1 MWKFRSNNEDMR
13 AKSSSSKSHT
23 QLKKL
28 TKPIKL
34 DAGCTDRNPS
44 ISQTEKVVP
53 LRSGSNNFQK
63 YQDALHIKVNPSICP
78 KIKVSIFDTDII
90 ALLDSGA
97 SISVLNST
105 KLIEKHGLKLLKAT
119 VVVSTADNTEHECLG
134 YANVPYTF
142 AGNTKVIPTIIVP
155 QISKTLILGMDFWQA
170 FGIKPMIK
178 FENQLSDVD
187 LLDVNGQPMINFVSP
202 EHHLQT
208 TPMNTEPEICL
219 KICSLELTE
228 NETVMSHK
236 AKLEED
242 ESLELPSLELPNNP
256 ELEIEIIETEHELSE
271 SERGQLK
278 EALKC
283 FQWTSENKLGR
294 TNLIEHEIEIIEG
307 AKMRDLPMYRYS
319 PSVWESIEKELERY
333 EKLDVIEECTSEFA
347 SPLVPVKKSNGNIRV
362 CLDSRK
368 INSITKKDAYPMR
381 NMNEIFH
388 RLQKS
393 KFFSIIDLKDAYFQV
408 PLKENSRNYTAF
420 RTPKGLFRFKVVPF
434 GLKNAPFT
442 MSRLMNKA
450 IGFDLEPHVFI
461 YLDDIVIATETLE
474 EHFRLLKEVA
484 KRLARAGL
492 TISVQK
498 SRFCRRQVKYLGY
511 LLTEN
516 GLSIDGSKLEP
527 ILNYPRPKSIRDV
540 RRLMGLMGFYQK
552 FISNYSHITTPITDL
567 LKKSRKFVWTQEA
580 EHALDELKA
589 VLTSAPV
596 LANPR
601 YDLPFVI
608 ETDASQLAV
617 GAALL
622 QDHPEGRRII
632 AYFSKKLSSTQRKYA
647 ATEKECL
654 AVLLAV
660 ENFRHY
666 IEGTS
671 FKVITDA
678 KSITWLF
685 TITAA
690 NGNSRLLRWALKLQS
705 YDFSITYRKG
715 KDNVLA
721 DCLSR
726 IETVQVRDDEY
737 LNLRSQITQNPENF
751 KDFKIVGNKVFK
763 LVQNTEKVEDKRF
776 IWKYYPPKED
786 RTEIIKSI
794 HDPAHLGYDKTILKL
809 KEKYFWP
816 GMAMQTKQ
824 FCKTCIPCKTS
835 KSSNVNNV
843 PPMGSQ
849 KQNCQH
855 PWQFLTLDY
864 LGPFPPS
871 GKARSTCLLVA
882 TDVFTKFVLVQPFR
896 QATASSLVNFL
907 EQSIFLLFGVPQ
919 TILTDNGSQFTSNL
933 FKNLMEHYGVT
944 HWLTPSYHPQVNNSE
959 RVNRVITAAI
969 RATIKS
975 NHKSWADNVQS
986 IANAIRNASHES
998 TKHTPYF
1005 LTFGRNMISDGREYE
1020 NIEDTNGKEHTISPE
1035 QRTQLY
1041 EQVRKNLHD
1050 AYMKQS
1056 KYYNLRSSSKAPK
1069 YQVGERVL
1077 KKSTFLSDKG
1087 RDFCAKLAPRYTQ
1100 AYVTKVIGDSYELA
1114 DDTGKRIG
1122 IFHATFLKKF

>member
-1 MWKFRSNNEDMR
+1 M
-13 AKSSSSKSHT
+13 
-23 QLKKL
+23 
-28 TKPIKL
+28 
-34 DAGCTDRNPS
+34 
-44 ISQTEKVVP
+44 
-53 LRSGSNNFQK
+53 
-63 YQDALHIKVNPSICP
+63 HIKVNPNVCP
-78 KIKVSIFDTDII
+78 RIRVSILDTEVI

-105 KLIEKHGLKLLKAT
+105 KILKKHDLKLFDAN
-119 VVVSTADNTEHECLG
+119 VVVSTADDTAHECLG

-142 AGNTKVIPTIIVP
+142 AGITKVIPTIIVP
-155 QISKTLILGMDFWQA
+155 QLSKPLILGMDFWNA
-170 FGIKPMIK
+170 FEIRPMMK
-178 FENQLSDVD
+178 FDDQITDVD
-187 LLDVNGQPMINFVSP
+187 LLDTNGQPIMNFISSN
-202 EHHLQT
+202 HDFQ
-208 TPMNTEPEICL
+208 NDSSSIEPEICL
-219 KICSLELTE
+219 TICSLELTDKE
-228 NETVMSHK
+228 NRLTYK
-236 AKLEED
+236 AQPELD
-242 ESLELPSLELPNNP
+242 ESLDVPSLELPCNP
-256 ELEIEIIETEHELSE
+256 EENIDTIETEHDLTDL
-271 SERGQLK
+271 ERKQLT

-283 FQWTSENKLGR
+283 FELTSENKLGR

-319 PSVWESIEKELERY
+319 PSVWDSIEKELERY
-333 EKLDVIEECTSEFA
+333 ERLDVIEECTSEYA
-347 SPLVPVKKSNGNIRV
+347 SPLVPVKKSNGKIRV

-388 RLQKS
+388 RLQKARY
-393 KFFSIIDLKDAYFQV
+393 FSIIDLKDAYFQV
-408 PLKENSRNYTAF
+408 PLKESSRNFTAF

-442 MSRLMNKA
+442 MSRLMNRA
-450 IGFDLEPHVFI
+450 IGFDLEPYVFI
-461 YLDDIVIATETLE
+461 YLDDIVIATESLD

-484 KRLARAGL
+484 KRLTKAGL
-492 TISVQK
+492 TISVEK

-516 GLSIDGSKLEP
+516 GLAIDSSKLEP
-527 ILNYPRPKSIRDV
+527 ILNYPRPKSIRDI

-552 FISNYSHITTPITDL
+552 FIKNYSHITTPITDL
-567 LKKSRKFVWTQEA
+567 LKKSKKFKWNEEA
-580 EHALDELKA
+580 ERALDELKS
-589 VLTSAPV
+589 VLTSSPV

-601 YDLPFVI
+601 YDIPFII

-622 QDHPEGRRII
+622 QEHPEGKRIV
-632 AYFSKKLSSTQRKYA
+632 AYYSKKLTSTQRKYA

-666 IEGTS
+666 VEGTT
-671 FKVITDA
+671 FTVITDA

-705 YDFSITYRKG
+705 FDFNIQYRKG
-715 KDNVLA
+715 RDNVLA

-726 IETVQVRDDEY
+726 IESIETVDRDYEE
-737 LNLRSQITQNPENF
+737 LKERIL
-751 KDFKIVGNKVFK
+751 KDPSLYTEFKIIGGKIFK
-763 LVQNTEKVEDKRF
+763 FVQDSSKIEDRRF
-776 IWKYYPPKED
+776 LWKYYPPKQD
-786 RTEIIKSI
+786 RLQIIQTV
-794 HDPAHLGYDKTILKL
+794 HEPAHLGYDKTIASI
-809 KEKYFWP
+809 KEKFFWP
-816 GMAMQTKQ
+816 RMCLDTKQ
-824 FCKTCIPCKTS
+824 FCKACLPCKTS
-835 KSSNVNNV
+835 KSTNINST

-849 KQNCQH
+849 KQNCDY

-871 GKARSTCLLVA
+871 GRSQSTCLLVV
-882 TDVFTKFVLVQPFR
+882 TDIFTKFILVQPFK
-896 QATASSLVNFL
+896 QATACSLVKFL

-919 TILTDNGSQFTSNL
+919 TVLTDNGSQFTSKL
-933 FKNLMEHYGVT
+933 FKDLCTHYGIT

-975 NHKSWADNVQS
+975 NHKTWADNIHS
-986 IANAIRNASHES
+986 IANAIRNSTHES

-1005 LTFGRNMISDGREYE
+1005 LTFGRNIISDGREYE
-1020 NIEDTNGKEHTISPE
+1020 ILNETGENQHTISSKE
-1035 QRTQLY
+1035 RETLY
-1041 EQVRKNLHD
+1041 AQVRKNLNE
-1050 AYMKQS
+1050 AYCKQA
-1056 KYYNLRSSSKAPK
+1056 KYYNLRSNAKAPK
-1069 YQVGERVL
+1069 YVVGEKVL

-1087 RDFCAKLAPRYTQ
+1087 KDFCAKLAPRYT
-1100 AYVTKVIGDSYELA
+1100 AATVTKVLGDSYELT
-1114 DDTGKRIG
+1114 DELGKRLG
-1122 IFHATFLKKF
+1122 IFHATFLKKL

>member
-1 MWKFRSNNEDMR
+1 MVPKTN
-13 AKSSSSKSHT
+13 SSD
-23 QLKKL
+23 Q
-28 TKPIKL
+28 
-34 DAGCTDRNPS
+34 
-44 ISQTEKVVP
+44 
-53 LRSGSNNFQK
+53 FQK
-63 YQDALHIKVNPSICP
+63 YQETLHIKVNPNVCP
-78 KIKVSIFDTDII
+78 RIRVSILDTDII

-105 KLIEKHGLKLLKAT
+105 KVLQKHGLKLFQANVL
-119 VVVSTADNTEHECLG
+119 VSTADNTEHECLG

-142 AGNTKVIPTIIVP
+142 AGITKVIPTIVVP
-155 QISKTLILGMDFWQA
+155 QLSKSLILGMDFWNA
-170 FGIKPMIK
+170 FEIRPMIK
-178 FENQLSDVD
+178 SDDRVTD
-187 LLDVNGQPMINFVSP
+187 VHLLDVNGQPMINLISADHNVPLHPTDLES
-202 EHHLQT
+202 
-208 TPMNTEPEICL
+208 EICL
-219 KICSLELTE
+219 TICSLELTE
-228 NETVMSHK
+228 KENVLTHK
-236 AKLEED
+236 AQPEQD
-242 ESLELPSLELPNNP
+242 DSLDVPSLELPINP
-256 ELEIEIIETEHELSE
+256 ELDIENIEIEHDLTEPERLQLTET
-271 SERGQLK
+271 
-278 EALKC
+278 LKC
-283 FQWTSENKLGR
+283 FQWTSESKLGR
-294 TNLIEHEIEIIEG
+294 TTLIEHEIETIEG

-333 EKLDVIEECTSEFA
+333 DKLDVIEECTSEYA
-347 SPLVPVKKSNGNIRV
+347 SPLVPVKKANGNIRV

-388 RLQKS
+388 RLQKA
-393 KFFSIIDLKDAYFQV
+393 KYFSIIDLKDAYFQI
-408 PLKENSRNYTAF
+408 PLKESSRNFTAF

-434 GLKNAPFT
+434 GLRNAPFT

-450 IGFDLEPHVFI
+450 MGFDLEPFVFI
-461 YLDDIVIATETLE
+461 YLDDIVIATESLE

-484 KRLARAGL
+484 KRLEQAGL

-516 GLSIDGSKLEP
+516 GLAIDSTKLEP
-527 ILNYPRPKSIRDV
+527 ILNYPRPKSIREV

-552 FISNYSHITTPITDL
+552 FIKSYSHITAPITDL
-567 LKKSRKFVWTQEA
+567 LKKSKKFKWTDAA
-580 EHALDELKA
+580 EHALDELKS
-589 VLTSAPV
+589 VLTSSPV

-601 YDLPFVI
+601 YDLPFII

-622 QDHPEGRRII
+622 QVHPEGNRII

-654 AVLLAV
+654 AVLMAV

-666 IEGTS
+666 VEGTT
-671 FKVITDA
+671 FTVITDA

-705 YDFSITYRKG
+705 FDFSIQYRKG

-726 IETVQVRDDEY
+726 IESIQVVDSQYAD
-737 LNLRSQITQNPENF
+737 LRTKISSHPDQF
-751 KDFKIVGNKVFK
+751 KEFK
-763 LVQNTEKVEDKRF
+763 LISGKIFKFVHNTARIEDKRF
-776 IWKYYPPKED
+776 LWKYYPPENE
-786 RTEIIKSI
+786 RREIIKGV
-794 HDPAHLGYDKTILKL
+794 HDPAHLGYEKTIAKL

-816 GMAMQTKQ
+816 RMALETKQ
-824 FCKTCIPCKTS
+824 FCKTCLLCKTS
-835 KSSNVNNV
+835 KSTNVNST
-843 PPMGSQ
+843 PPMGAQ
-849 KQNCQH
+849 KQHCDQ

-871 GKARSTCLLVA
+871 GKTRSTCLLVV
-882 TDVFTKFVLVQPFR
+882 TDVFTKFVLVQAFT
-896 QATASSLVNFL
+896 QATACSLVKFL
-907 EQSIFLLFGVPQ
+907 EQSIFLLFGVPE
-919 TILTDNGSQFTSNL
+919 IVLTDNGSQFTSKL
-933 FKNLMEHYGVT
+933 FKDLLTHHGIT

-969 RATIKS
+969 RATIKAS
-975 NHKSWADNVQS
+975 HKTWADNIQS
-986 IANAIRNASHES
+986 IANAIRNATHDS

-1005 LTFGRNMISDGREYE
+1005 LTFGRNMISDGREYASLKE
-1020 NIEDTNGKEHTISPE
+1020 TGGDEHTISSKE
-1035 QRTQLY
+1035 RETLY
-1041 EQVRKNLHD
+1041 AQVRKNLNE
-1050 AYMKQS
+1050 AYQKQA
-1056 KYYNLRSSSKAPK
+1056 KYYNLRSNSKAPK
-1069 YQVGERVL
+1069 YEVGEKVL

-1087 RDFCAKLAPRYTQ
+1087 KDFCAKLAPKYTE
-1100 AYVTKVIGDSYELA
+1100 AVVTKVLGDSYALT
-1114 DDTGKRIG
+1114 DNTGKSLG

>member
-1 MWKFRSNNEDMR
+1 M
-13 AKSSSSKSHT
+13 
-23 QLKKL
+23 
-28 TKPIKL
+28 
-34 DAGCTDRNPS
+34 
-44 ISQTEKVVP
+44 VP
-53 LRSGSNNFQK
+53 GPKNSENFEK
-63 YQDALHIKVNPSICP
+63 YQKTLHIRVNPNICP
-78 KIKVSIFDTDII
+78 KIRVSIFNTDII

-105 KLIEKHGLKLLKAT
+105 KIVEKHGLKIFKAA
-119 VVVSTADNTEHECLG
+119 VVISTADNTEHECIG

-142 AGNTKVIPTIIVP
+142 AGTTKVIPTIIVP
-155 QISKTLILGMDFWQA
+155 QLSKTLILGMDFWHA

-178 FENQLSDVD
+178 CKNQVSEVD
-187 LLDVNGQPMINFVSP
+187 LLDIDGQPMVSHITP
-202 EHHLQT
+202 EYHLQLS
-208 TPMNTEPEICL
+208 PPDNEPEICL

-228 NETVMSHK
+228 NETILTHK
-236 AKLEED
+236 AIPED
-242 ESLELPSLELPNNP
+242 DDSLDLPTLELEKDP
-256 ELEIEIIETEHELSE
+256 ELELDTIETEHELTE
-271 SERGQLK
+271 SEKLQLR

-283 FQWTSENKLGR
+283 FQCTSENKLGR

-319 PSVWESIEKELERY
+319 PRVWESIEKELERY

-347 SPLVPVKKSNGNIRV
+347 SPLVPVKKSNGKIRV

-368 INSITKKDAYPMR
+368 INSVTKKDAYPMR

-388 RLQKS
+388 RLQKA
-393 KFFSIIDLKDAYFQV
+393 KYFSIIDLKDAYFQV

-450 IGFDLEPHVFI
+450 MGFDLEPYVFI

-474 EHFRLLKEVA
+474 DHFRLLKEVA
-484 KRLARAGL
+484 KRLAKAGL

-516 GLSIDGSKLEP
+516 GLAIDGSKLEP

-540 RRLMGLMGFYQK
+540 RRLMGLIGFYQK
-552 FISNYSHITTPITDL
+552 FVNNYSHITTPITDL
-567 LKKSRKFVWTQEA
+567 LKKSKKFKWTTEA
-580 EHALDELKA
+580 EQALEQLKS
-589 VLTSAPV
+589 VLTSSPV

-622 QDHPEGRRII
+622 QDHPEGKRII
-632 AYFSKKLSSTQRKYA
+632 AYYSKKLSSTQRKYA

-654 AVLLAV
+654 AVLLAI

-666 IEGTS
+666 VEGTN

-690 NGNSRLLRWALKLQS
+690 NSNSRLLRWALKLQS
-705 YDFSITYRKG
+705 YDFSIQYRKG

-726 IETVQVRDDEY
+726 IETVQIVDGEY
-737 LNLRSQITQNPENF
+737 LNLRNQITSDPE
-751 KDFKIVGNKVFK
+751 KYREFKIVGDKIFK
-763 LVQNTEKVEDKRF
+763 FVQNTAKIEDKRF
-776 IWKYYPPKED
+776 LWKYYPPKQE
-786 RTEIIKSI
+786 RAELIRV
-794 HDPAHLGYDKTILKL
+794 AHEPGHFGYDKTLSKL
-809 KEKYFWP
+809 KEKFFWP
-816 GMAMQTKQ
+816 GMAVETKQ
-824 FCKTCIPCKTS
+824 FCKSCLPCKIS
-835 KSSNVNNV
+835 KSTNVNSV

-849 KQNCQH
+849 KQNCDQ

-871 GKARSTCLLVA
+871 GKAQSTCLLVV
-882 TDVFTKFVLVQPFR
+882 TDVFTKFVLIQPFK
-896 QATASSLVNFL
+896 QATSSSLVKFI

-919 TILTDNGSQFTSNL
+919 TILTDNGSQFTSKI
-933 FKNLMEHYGVT
+933 FKNLLEHYGVT
-944 HWLTPSYHPQVNNSE
+944 HWLTPFYHPQVNNSE
-959 RVNRVITAAI
+959 RVNRVITSAI

-975 NHKSWADNVQS
+975 NHKTWADNIQN

-1005 LTFGRNMISDGREYE
+1005 LTFGRNIISDGREYE
-1020 NIEDTNGKEHTISPE
+1020 TLNSNCKNEHTITPGE
-1035 QRTQLY
+1035 RELLY
-1041 EQVRKNLHD
+1041 EQVRRNLQA
-1050 AYMKQS
+1050 AYQKQA
-1056 KYYNLRSSSKAPK
+1056 KFYNLRSSSKAPK
-1069 YQVGERVL
+1069 YQIGERVL
-1077 KKSTFLSDKG
+1077 KKGTFMSDKG
-1087 RDFCAKLAPRYTQ
+1087 KDFCAKLAPKYTE
-1100 AYVTKVIGDSYELA
+1100 ATVTNVLGDSYELA
-1114 DDTGKRIG
+1114 DNTGKRIG